1 MSSSPE
7 SQSPSSPDS
16 PRHLAWPVPP
26 GPVPVPITVT
36 HYNSHTR
43 QHTTSTQSTTPTA
56 GPSPSGGPTMIKS
69 RRFYSSPLS
78 ETPNPPDANTNLKTP
93 LQAYGLEQREPSIA
107 EEKPHLLRRVSHAL
121 DDIKE
126 DFTLGLDPK
135 GTAEKIRSRRRGSVF
150 FEAPPSSS
158 PAPAAASR
166 PESARPLSIFS
177 TAGSIDQGGSVG
189 RRMSRRFSMFGG
201 GFAQRRKRV
210 GESISQPNLI
220 GSSTHL

>member
-26 GPVPVPITVT
+26 VPITVT
-36 HYNSHTR
+36 HYNTHTR
-43 QHTTSTQSTTPTA
+43 QHTTSTTTTTTTTTTSPTA
-56 GPSPSGGPTMIKS
+56 GPSPTGGPTMIKS

-78 ETPNPPDANTNLKTP
+78 DTSSTPDPKTP

-126 DFTLGLDPK
+126 DFSLGLDAR

-158 PAPAAASR
+158 LAPR

-177 TAGSIDQGGSVG
+177 TAGSVDHGSG
-189 RRMSRRFSMFGG
+189 SAGKRISRRLSMFGG
-201 GFAQRRKRV
+201 GFSQRRKRV

>member
-26 GPVPVPITVT
+26 VPITVT
-36 HYNSHTR
+36 HYNTHTR
-43 QHTTSTQSTTPTA
+43 QHTTSTSTTNTTTTSPTA

-78 ETPNPPDANTNLKTP
+78 DTSSTPDPKTP

-126 DFTLGLDPK
+126 DFTLGLDAK
-135 GTAEKIRSRRRGSVF
+135 GTAEKIRRRRGSVF

-158 PAPAAASR
+158 PAPRTETAMAVER
-166 PESARPLSIFS
+166 TRPLSIFS
-177 TAGSIDQGGSVG
+177 TAGSVDHGSAG
-189 RRMSRRFSMFGG
+189 KRMSRRLSMFGG
-201 GFAQRRKRV
+201 GFSQRRKRV

-220 GSSTHL
+220 GSSAHL